1 VNQGWKDSYDAV
13 FHADGRLASPPIA
26 LCEVQGYAYAAWMGA
41 SSLAAARGE
50 PQLAASWR
58 ERAASLQAR
67 FEGAFWCE
75 DLGTYA
81 LALDGDKHPCRVPT
95 SNPGHCLFTGIVAPE
110 HAARL
115 ANTLMSPASFS
126 GWGLRTVATGA
137 VRYNPMSYHDGSVW
151 PHDTAIAAAGLAR
164 YGFTWEAT
172 RILEAMFDLSRA
184 AEFHRL
190 PELIC
195 GFERGR
201 GEAPTLYPVACAPQA
216 WAAGAV
222 YLLLEAC
229 LGVRIDALAGRISL
243 YKTVLPGSL
252 DWLRVSNLRVGD
264 TSVDLLVTRHA
275 HDAGVTVMRRQGAVE
290 IVALK

>member
-1 VNQGWKDSYDAV
+1 M
-13 FHADGRLASPPIA
+13 DGRVIPR
-26 LCEVQGYAYAAWMGA
+26 GGTRR
-41 SSLAAARGE
+41 AAARDEAGGSV
-50 PQLAASWR
+50 QRRSKR
-58 ERAASLQAR
+58 VSR
-67 FEGAFWCE
+67 GAFWCE

-115 ANTLMSPASFS
+115 ANTLMSPARSAAGVCGRSPRARFATIRCRITTAPC
-126 GWGLRTVATGA
+126 GRTI
-137 VRYNPMSYHDGSVW
+137 PPS
-151 PHDTAIAAAGLAR
+151 AAAGLAR

-229 LGVRIDALAGRISL
+229 LGLRIDALAGASRS
-243 YKTVLPGSL
+243 
-252 DWLRVSNLRVGD
+252 
-264 TSVDLLVTRHA
+264 TRPCCPA
-275 HDAGVTVMRRQGAVE
+275 ASTGFASRTCGWATRAS
-290 IVALK
+290 ICW